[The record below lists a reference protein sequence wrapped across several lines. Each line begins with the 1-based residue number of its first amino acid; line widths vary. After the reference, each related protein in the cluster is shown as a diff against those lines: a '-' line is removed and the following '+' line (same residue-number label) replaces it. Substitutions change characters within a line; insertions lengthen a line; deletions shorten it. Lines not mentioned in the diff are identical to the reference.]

1 MKTLLIL
8 AALATLTAC
17 GGGGGNAIEPANTA
31 PQAQQP
37 AIAAERT
44 LRKDPI
50 PATPQP
56 ANPNCVLGVD
66 NVTRCDLMPG
76 VNGVG
81 VPAASFVIFTNRTGQ
96 MLQLDQVEAYTGERV
111 YWSEFCAY
119 KGTRPED
126 FITGQVMPGTGE
138 VGCVVK
144 NVGDDYAPLHW
155 GTTTG
160 LSVAPGEQVVL
171 NSHTE
176 PALVSHL
183 YTLTISYQTTGVHVW
198 RQPQMDKVFICDG
211 AQQSTEWSPWRND
224 TGRNLHI
231 TGAGVYSVTGGENR
245 VDAAC
250 LYVFA
255 PDGQTI
261 KYGRCDL
268 AEAGDKDLGDVIV
281 EPGDY
286 IVGHA
291 TNQCPAGSAAW
302 DWAAFLRV
310 W

>member
-1 MKTLLIL
+1 MKTLLTF

-17 GGGGGNAIEPANTA
+17 GGGGGSSASIEPTVAETR
-31 PQAQQP
+31 P

-81 VPAASFVIFTNRTGQ
+81 VLAASFVIFTNNTPH
-96 MLQLDQVEAYTGERV
+96 MLQLDQVEAYTGERAF
-111 YWSEFCAY
+111 WSEFCAY

-126 FITGQVMPGTGE
+126 FITGQVTPGTGE
-138 VGCVVK
+138 VGCAVK
-144 NVGDDYAPLHW
+144 IVGEDYAPIRW
-155 GTTTG
+155 GATTG

-176 PALVSHL
+176 PALISHL
-183 YTLTISYQTTGVHVW
+183 YTLTINYQTTGVHVW
-198 RQPQMDKVFICDG
+198 RQPQMDKVFECDG

-231 TGAGVYSVTGGENR
+231 TGASVYSVTGGENH

-250 LYVFA
+250 LYVFG
-255 PDGQTI
+255 PDGQTVR
-261 KYGRCDL
+261 YSRCDL
-268 AEAGDKDLGDVIV
+268 SVAGDKDFGDVIV

-291 TNQCPAGSAAW
+291 SNTCPAGSAAW

-310 W
+310 Y